1 MKHRV
6 GIIDYSSSNLISLSK
21 CLETLEIEFIISKNS
36 KRLSSCD
43 VLILP
48 GVGTFEKVMSFLK
61 KTKLDNLIKEFSK
74 NKSKKIIGICI
85 GMQILSYKGNETT
98 NKKFING
105 LGLINTK
112 VEKIGNSHIGWNKI
126 KTFKFLNKEF
136 NNKYFF
142 FNHSYVVK
150 NLKSNLCYG
159 TFSLGNIIYPSIV
172 KDKNVYGFQF
182 HPEKS
187 HFIGSHFL
195 KKIIYYEN

>member
-21 CLETLEIEFIISKNS
+21 RLETLEIEFIVSKNI
-36 KRLSSCD
+36 KRLNSCNI
-43 VLILP
+43 LILP

-61 KTKLDNLIKEFSK
+61 KTKLDKLIKDFSK

-85 GMQILSYKGNETT
+85 GMQVLSNKGNETQ
-98 NKKFING
+98 NKKFTNG
-105 LGLINTK
+105 LGLINAR

-126 KTFKFLNKEF
+126 KAFNFLNKEF
-136 NNKYFF
+136 HCKYFF
-142 FNHSYVVK
+142 FNHSYVMK
-150 NLKSNLCYG
+150 NLKANLCYG
-159 TFSLGNIIYPSIV
+159 TFSVGNIIYPSIV
-172 KDKNVYGFQF
+172 KYKNIYGFQF

-187 HFIGSHFL
+187 HYIGSNFL